1 MQGDKRDNRGW
12 SYLGTLVVLLALWKI
27 LSSLLSHPALP
38 APEVVITSLI
48 NSSDEL
54 SRHAAVSLLRVVYA
68 LLLAFSLA
76 FPAGILS
83 REEVVDRVISPLIYL
98 LYPIP
103 HIVLLPLYILL
114 FGIGDFSRVALIAT
128 ILFFQI
134 AVTTRD
140 AARQVSEYYVYSIKS
155 LGASKLDVYRHVI
168 VPAAMPKIITA
179 LRISVGTAVAVLF
192 FAESFATNTGLGYV
206 ILDSWSRADY
216 EMMYAAIAA
225 MAMLGFSLYITLEIV
240 ERRVCR
246 WI

>member
-1 MQGDKRDNRGW
+1 MQGDKRDNRIW
-12 SYLGTLVVLLALWKI
+12 SYLGTLIALLIIWKAI
-27 LSSLLSHPALP
+27 STLLSHPALP
-38 APEVVITSLI
+38 PPETVVVSLV
-48 NSSDEL
+48 NSANEL
-54 SRHAAVSLLRVVYA
+54 SLHAAVSLNRIVYA

-76 FPAGILS
+76 FPVGVFS
-83 REEVVDRVISPLIYL
+83 RENLVDRIVSPLIYV

-155 LGASKLDVYRHVI
+155 LGATRFDVYRHVI
-168 VPAAMPKIITA
+168 IPAAMPKIITA

-192 FAESFATNTGLGYV
+192 FAESFATNLGLGYV

-216 EMMYAAIAA
+216 EMMYAAITA
-225 MAMLGFSLYITLEIV
+225 MALLGFSLYIILEIV
-240 ERRVCR
+240 EKRVCR
-246 WI
+246 WM

>member
-12 SYLGTLVVLLALWKI
+12 SYLGTLIILLILWKG
-27 LSSLLSHPALP
+27 LSVLIAHPALP
-38 APEVVITSLI
+38 SPEVVLASLI
-48 NSSDEL
+48 NSAHEL

-83 REEVVDRVISPLIYL
+83 REDTVDRLISPLIYL

-140 AARQVSEYYVYSIKS
+140 AARQVSEYYIYSIKS
-155 LGASKLDVYRHVI
+155 LGASKLDVYRYVI
-168 VPAAMPKIITA
+168 IPAAMPKIITA

-225 MAMLGFSLYITLEIV
+225 MALLGFSLYIILEIA
-240 ERRVCR
+240 ERRICR
-246 WI
+246 WM